1 MLKNLI
7 KVTLLLVWQLLLHV
21 LHVSVQIRLTIKNG
35 VVIFRMH
42 DTWMLN
48 LLLHFIDFVDRIYII
63 LSYVLKT
70 YSISFACWMKA
81 NSHKK
86 AEAKAHH

>member
-63 LSYVLKT
+63 FSYVLKT
-70 YSISFACWMKA
+70 YSISFAC
-81 NSHKK
+81 
-86 AEAKAHH
+86 

>member
-70 YSISFACWMKA
+70 YSISFAC
-81 NSHKK
+81 
-86 AEAKAHH
+86 

>member
-35 VVIFRMH
+35 VLIFRMH

-48 LLLHFIDFVDRIYII
+48 LLLHFVDFVDRIYII

-70 YSISFACWMKA
+70 YSISFAC
-81 NSHKK
+81 
-86 AEAKAHH
+86 

>member
-48 LLLHFIDFVDRIYII
+48 LLLHFIDFGDRIYII

-70 YSISFACWMKA
+70 YSISFAC
-81 NSHKK
+81 
-86 AEAKAHH
+86 

>member
-35 VVIFRMH
+35 VVMFRMH

-70 YSISFACWMKA
+70 YSISFAC
-81 NSHKK
+81 
-86 AEAKAHH
+86 

>member
-35 VVIFRMH
+35 VLIFRMH

-70 YSISFACWMKA
+70 YSISFTC
-81 NSHKK
+81 
-86 AEAKAHH
+86 